1 MRFFSIVFIFLVSS
15 NIVHTKDFSENEL
28 VFKFILAEISKQRG
42 FYIEYINLY
51 SDIIIAT
58 KNKNEAIKILKN
70 DNSFFHQ
77 NSKLKLFEFLAEEQL
92 NSEELATMIK
102 FSISEKENADFIML
116 YNYLSRYITNNLS
129 NYKIR
134 DLLEK
139 ISRIK
144 LTLNKNFDSYF
155 VSKEKKNILDFVI
168 LINQEKF
175 SRAFSLISSENNFD
189 SYLSVYLEF
198 FIRRKLHDPE
208 SINSIN
214 DNLDST
220 FLKLVAIDYYIENR
234 DLKSAEKIMEDIN
247 KSDFKDRKKLADL
260 FFSLEMYES
269 ALEIYN
275 SLAITQE
282 LIFRMAFI
290 NKELNKKDESL
301 RLFNLINDR
310 NYYYDA
316 LLNMILI
323 KYNDDK
329 EKAFGFLK
337 EAIINE
343 NTSQENLI
351 FQLMKAKYLKNIDEK
366 YEAYQILNKIKQ
378 YLDDNGLY
386 ELAILA
392 DSLEY
397 HDVFDQTMQD
407 LITRHK
413 NNADFL
419 NTFAYSLMLRG
430 EKLDY
435 SETMINKAISI
446 LPDAPHIIDSLGYL
460 EYLKGNFEKS
470 KTLFEKALFKDSHPE
485 IAHHLISALIKLGQ
499 KKEALEIF
507 ESFRK
512 KHTDYFEKPEVKDS
526 IIF

>member
-1 MRFFSIVFIFLVSS
+1 MRFFSIVFIFLISS
-15 NIVHTKDFSENEL
+15 NIVHTKEYFDDEI
-28 VFKFILAEISKQRG
+28 VFKFILAEVSKQRG
-42 FYIEYINLY
+42 FYNEYINLY

-58 KNKNEAIKILKN
+58 QNKNEAITILKN

-77 NSKLKLFEFLAEEQL
+77 KSKLKLFEFLGEERL
-92 NSEELATMIK
+92 NTEELVTMIK
-102 FSISEKENADFIML
+102 FSFSEKENTDFIIL
-116 YNYLSRYITNNLS
+116 YDFLSSYITNNLS

-134 DLLEK
+134 ELLEK
-139 ISRIK
+139 ISTTK
-144 LTLNKNFDSYF
+144 LTFNKNFDSYF
-155 VSKEKKNILDFVI
+155 VSKENKNILDLLV

-175 SRAFSLISSENNFD
+175 SKAFSFISDETDLD
-189 SYLSVYLEF
+189 SHLMIYLEF
-198 FIRRKLHDPE
+198 FIKKKQHDHAA
-208 SINSIN
+208 INSIKE
-214 DNLDST
+214 NLDST

-234 DLKSAEKIMEDIN
+234 DFKSAENILENIN

-269 ALEIYN
+269 ALQIYN
-275 SLAITQE
+275 SLAVTQE
-282 LIFRMAFI
+282 LIYRMAFI
-290 NKELNKKDESL
+290 NKELNNIDESL

-310 NYYYDA
+310 NYFYDA
-316 LLNMILI
+316 LLNVILI
-323 KYNDDK
+323 KHKDDK
-329 EKAFGFLK
+329 QKAFNFLK
-337 EAIINE
+337 EAIIYE
-343 NTSQENLI
+343 NSSQENLI
-351 FQLMKAKYLKNIDEK
+351 FQLMKAKFLKNIDQK
-366 YEAYQILNKIKQ
+366 YEAYKILIKIKQ

-392 DSLEY
+392 DSLAY
-397 HDVFDQTMQD
+397 HDVFDQTMED
-407 LITRHK
+407 LLTRHK

-435 SETMINKAISI
+435 SEILINKAISI

-485 IAHHLISALIKLGQ
+485 IAHHLISALIKLGH

-507 ESFRK
+507 KSFRK
-512 KHTDYFEKPEVKDS
+512 KHADYFEKPEVKDS